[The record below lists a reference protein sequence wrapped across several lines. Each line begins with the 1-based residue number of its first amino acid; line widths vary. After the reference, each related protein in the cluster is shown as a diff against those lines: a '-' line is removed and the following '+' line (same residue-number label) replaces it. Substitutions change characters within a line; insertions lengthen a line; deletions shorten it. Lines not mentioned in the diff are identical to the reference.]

1 MRTGNPGASGSL
13 LFKTADELYIVKTI
27 EKNEYVFILGMLEK
41 YVGHLARMGS
51 DVESS
56 LLCKF
61 VGIFSIKKNRAAPSS
76 HPIGVDFLAPLDG
89 MDPAWPTGKIL
100 LIAMQNS

>member
-1 MRTGNPGASGSL
+1 M
-13 LFKTADELYIVKTI
+13 LFKTADELYIVKTL

-76 HPIGVDFLAPLDG
+76 HPIGVDFLAPDRRAL
-89 MDPAWPTGKIL
+89 AWPTGKIR